1 MCHKARTSRSL
12 GRPGTKLSVSRG
24 AQRQD
29 YRLCTTLRVPGT
41 MATSCWSRKSGS
53 VAWNDTV
60 GPSGKGDCAT
70 VPVQVELAVL
80 D

>member
-1 MCHKARTSRSL
+1 
-12 GRPGTKLSVSRG
+12 
-24 AQRQD
+24 
-29 YRLCTTLRVPGT
+29 

-60 GPSGKGDCAT
+60 RPSGKGDCAT